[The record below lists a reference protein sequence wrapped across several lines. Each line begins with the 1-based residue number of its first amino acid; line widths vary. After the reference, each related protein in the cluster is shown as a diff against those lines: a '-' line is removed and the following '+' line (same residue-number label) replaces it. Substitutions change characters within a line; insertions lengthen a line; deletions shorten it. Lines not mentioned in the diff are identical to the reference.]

1 MEIQNKEPNELEK
14 IIEQLLKL
22 KDDTEQINQEQ
33 YLLNNYIYKLEDNN
47 LSYKTIIEKLLE
59 NEDGNIDHNENTG
72 KYYKKIKNFPNEKKV
87 SLLKLQIENYNKNIV
102 KQNEVLIEEKN
113 EKRII
118 NFMNINK
125 LVNNKNKELEELI
138 LESNKLQNLYNDI
151 YNKVDFLNYYIKKY
165 KDNNFNLKIKIEMK
179 KKNKIIKNL
188 IFHYK
193 D

>member
-59 NEDGNIDHNENTG
+59 NEDCNIDHNENTG

-125 LVNNKNKELEELI
+125 LINNKNKELEELI

>member
-125 LVNNKNKELEELI
+125 LINNKNKELEELI